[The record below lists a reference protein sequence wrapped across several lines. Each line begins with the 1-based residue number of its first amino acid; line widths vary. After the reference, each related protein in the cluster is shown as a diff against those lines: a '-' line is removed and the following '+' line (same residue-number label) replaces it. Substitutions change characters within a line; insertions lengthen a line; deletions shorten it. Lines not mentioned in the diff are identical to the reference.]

1 MKTVLFVD
9 DEEHILH
16 AFQRAFRNEPFRV
29 RIAAG
34 VEQARE
40 VLNSHEVSVIVSDY
54 LMPGKTGI
62 DLFARSLKEF
72 PNIKRIMVSG
82 HAGKDVV
89 VNALNNCDIF
99 RFFEKPC
106 DEKELAHAIRFA
118 LGISDQDA
126 GQQSKIRTL
135 ILDELEREEPGISEI
150 ERDSDGAI
158 IVRE

>member
-9 DEEHILH
+9 DEEHILQ

-29 RIAAG
+29 KIAAG

-40 VLNSHEVSVIVSDY
+40 ILANHDISVIISDY

-62 DLFARSLKEF
+62 DLFARSLQEF
-72 PNIKRIMVSG
+72 PQIKRIMVSG
-82 HAGKDVV
+82 HAGKEVV

-106 DEKELAHAIRFA
+106 DERELALAIRFA

-126 GQQSKIRTL
+126 EQQTKIRSL
-135 ILDELEREEPGISEI
+135 ILEELEREEPGISEI
-150 ERDSDGAI
+150 ERDSDGTI
-158 IVRE
+158 IVRD